1 MKKFLITLICF
12 MAMPLGITAYSDK
25 VILGGENIGIHIDT
39 KGILVIGFYQVNGK
53 ILKGT
58 PEIMIGDEII
68 KVNDKSVN
76 SIDELTTEIE
86 KNITNNT
93 VNLTIKRNEEVFTTT
108 LPLEQVDGIYKT
120 GLYVKDNIT
129 GIGTLTYIDPET
141 KIYGALGHEVL
152 ESKTLKMVEVKTGM
166 IFESNVTSIK
176 KSIDGQAGEKNAN
189 FKFENTYGSI
199 NENTTNGIF
208 GFWQKQIATET
219 IEIAEPNEIKIGPA
233 KIYTVLNGNEKKEF
247 NINITSIQDY
257 NDTKNMS
264 FEITDE
270 NLINEAGG
278 IVQGMSGS
286 PIVQNNKLIGAVTH
300 VIVKEPTHGYAI
312 FITTMLKKGDELN
325 NN

>member
-1 MKKFLITLICF
+1 MKKVLITLIAF
-12 MAMPLGITAYSDK
+12 LGMPLSILAYSNK

-53 ILKGT
+53 ILKGN
-58 PEIMIGDEII
+58 PEIMLGDEII
-68 KVNDKSVN
+68 KVNDKYVN
-76 SIDELTTEIE
+76 TIDELTTEIE
-86 KNITNNT
+86 KNIVNNE
-93 VNLTIKRNEEVFTTT
+93 VNLTIKRNDTLLSTT
-108 LPLEQVDGIYKT
+108 LPLEQVDGVYKT

-129 GIGTLTYIDPET
+129 GIGTLTYIDPTT

-152 ESKTLKMVEVKTGM
+152 ESKTLKMVEVKSGS

-176 KSIDGQAGEKNAN
+176 KSTDGTAGEKNAN
-189 FKFENTYGSI
+189 FKFENTYGTI

-208 GFWQKQIATET
+208 GKWQKQIDSNT

-233 KIYTVLNGNEKKEF
+233 KIYTVLNGNEKKEYD
-247 NINITSIQDY
+247 INITSIQDY
-257 NDTKNMS
+257 NDTKNMT
-264 FEITDE
+264 FEIKDQE
-270 NLINEAGG
+270 LINKAGG

-300 VIVKEPTHGYAI
+300 VIVDHPTNGYAI

-325 NN
+325 N